1 MIRNIIFDWSGT
13 LVDDLPGVFA
23 ATNQVFQERGL
34 PPLTLDQFRAE
45 FCLPFKNFYDRF
57 LPQIPLPELER
68 AFHAS
73 FVQAGHAVRELPHAR
88 EFLQF
93 CAARG
98 IRSFVLSTIHPDYY
112 AAQTAV
118 NGFDNFIE
126 RAYVAV
132 LDKRAKIAEVLAANR
147 LAAAETLFVGDMQ
160 HDMET
165 ARHGGVFSCAV
176 LTGYNRL
183 DQLRASEPD
192 LIVEHLGEL
201 REILARGDFD
211 LRPADR
217 P

>member
-13 LVDDLPGVFA
+13 LVDDLPAVFA
-23 ATNQVFQERGL
+23 ATNQVFQECGV
-34 PPLTLDQFRAE
+34 PPLTMDWFRAE

-57 LPQIPLPELER
+57 LPQIPLPDLER
-68 AFHAS
+68 AFHAH
-73 FVQAGHAVRELPHAR
+73 FTQAEQRSGNCRTPANS
-88 EFLQF
+88 
-93 CAARG
+93 CNSAAAHG
-98 IRSFVLSTIHPDYY
+98 SALFVLSTIRPDYY
-112 AAQTAV
+112 AAQTAL
-118 NGFDNFIE
+118 NGFDKFIE

-147 LAAAETLFVGDMQ
+147 LAPAQTIFVGDMQ

-183 DQLRASEPD
+183 EQLRASRPD

-201 REILARGDFD
+201 REILARRDFD
-211 LRPADR
+211 LPAAVRP
-217 P
+217 

>member
-1 MIRNIIFDWSGT
+1 
-13 LVDDLPGVFA
+13 
-23 ATNQVFQERGL
+23 
-34 PPLTLDQFRAE
+34 
-45 FCLPFKNFYDRF
+45 
-57 LPQIPLPELER
+57 
-68 AFHAS
+68 
-73 FVQAGHAVRELPHAR
+73 
-88 EFLQF
+88 
-93 CAARG
+93 
-98 IRSFVLSTIHPDYY
+98 
-112 AAQTAV
+112 
-118 NGFDNFIE
+118 
-126 RAYVAV
+126 VAV

-147 LAAAETLFVGDMQ
+147 LAAAETLYVGDMQ